1 MLTVMRSHSYSPAPA
16 QAPPT
21 PDAVASAVADSV
33 SLLFRRLRQP
43 MAAGELT
50 LPERSALSKIERN
63 SPTTA
68 AALAKLEQISPQ
80 SMGATLAGLES
91 RGLISRTSDPSDG
104 RRVMLAVTD
113 AGRAAMIAKR
123 AARTALF
130 AEALTT
136 HFTPEELEQLLA
148 AAPLLE
154 RLGQVA

>member
-1 MLTVMRSHSYSPAPA
+1 MLMAIAS
-16 QAPPT
+16 PT
-21 PDAVASAVADSV
+21 PTQTPPNPEAVAGALADSV

-43 MAAGELT
+43 LEDGELT

-80 SMGATLAGLES
+80 SMGATLAALES

-113 AGRAAMIAKR
+113 AGRAAMVAKR
-123 AARTALF
+123 AARTALL
-130 AEALTT
+130 ADALTA

>member
-1 MLTVMRSHSYSPAPA
+1 MLMVMASPTPA
-16 QAPPT
+16 QTQPN
-21 PDAVASAVADSV
+21 PDAVASALADSV

-43 MAAGELT
+43 MAEGELT

-80 SMGATLAGLES
+80 SMGATLAALES

-104 RRVMLAVTD
+104 RRVILAVTD
-113 AGRAAMIAKR
+113 AGRAAMLAKR

-130 AEALTT
+130 ADALAA